1 MSRAEPVAFVAGGT
15 VQAGG
20 GIYLPRRA
28 DDELLEHCLA
38 GDFTYILTS
47 RQMGKSSLMIRAA
60 ERLVDKGAVPI
71 VIDLTEFGAQTTA
84 EQWYKGLLLGVEEQA
99 MLGTPAAGWWARQA
113 DHSFAHKFTR
123 YLREVALKERAERLV
138 VFVDE
143 IDTTLRLD
151 FTDDFFAAIRF
162 LYQQRAAE
170 PDLRR
175 LSFVL
180 IGVATPGDLIKD
192 PTRTPFNVGYRL
204 ELTDFTLD
212 EAAPLADHLAVPAPL
227 RRELIG
233 WILSWTNGH
242 PYLTLRAIRSLADS
256 PPPAWTASLVD
267 ERIGELFLRAGA
279 DSDSNLHFVRDML
292 TKKAFNREAVLR
304 TYWNIRR
311 GRQVVDK
318 ELDQVGNWLKL
329 SGVVRRQDGVLR
341 VRNPIYERV
350 FDERWARDHLRLHVN
365 WRRRLATVAAALLVL
380 TVVLTI
386 PLAYYAWRQ
395 KEEALFQARQAEI
408 QRDDAV
414 RRRQIAEESF
424 NKRAR
429 TLEEAQK
436 VAEDLKTSN
445 PAAAEAIGSLVAQGK
460 EEVRQDRATLAA
472 PDGGTAEA
480 AAGISPPAAP
490 HGRIA
495 HQSQR
500 QPRPRPNHHRL
511 QCAARINR
519 RSGACSTRIRR
530 RMRRGTSRR
539 SRQVQELTP
548 VMQKA
553 VAAELAGGRQQV
565 RIDGRHQRART
576 AGGAPWSLP
585 GWRRRIVRPQRRFQP
600 GGRGRNVHAGK
611 AARTLDDRQ
620 CAAAALIVAGPP
632 RAVTRSR
639 CDRCRRRS
647 QRPRRGNCA
656 RAGGAS
662 CSRLRGRADNRRRLP
677 IRSAHASQ
685 ASCTTCVRR
694 SIRWP
699 WRRRSSSPYRS
710 AITAWNGFMR
720 RRRWPIPS
728 TAGRRRQSSRARLP
742 RRPPRWAPT
751 IAPIAG

>member
-71 VIDLTEFGAQTTA
+71 VVDLTEFGAKTTA
-84 EQWYKGLLLGVEEQA
+84 EQWYKGLLLGVQEQA
-99 MLGTPAAGWWARQA
+99 LLSTAAAEWWARQA

-138 VFVDE
+138 IFVDE

-170 PDLRR
+170 PDLHR

-192 PTRTPFNVGYRL
+192 PTRTPFNVGYRI

-212 EAAPLADHLAVPAPL
+212 EAAPLADHLPVPEAL

-233 WILSWTNGH
+233 WILSWTHGH
-242 PYLTLRAIRSLADS
+242 PYLTLRAIRSLGDS

-267 ERIGELFLRAGA
+267 ERIEELFLRAGA
-279 DSDSNLHFVRDML
+279 DSDSNLQFVRDML

-318 ELDQVGNWLKL
+318 ELDQVDNWLKL

-350 FDERWARDHLRLHVN
+350 FDEGWARDHLRLHVN
-365 WRRRLATVAAALLVL
+365 WRRRLTTTAAILLVL
-380 TVVLTI
+380 IVVLAI

-395 KEEALFQARQAEI
+395 KEEAEFQALEAAV

-414 RRRQIAEESF
+414 RRGRIAEESLD
-424 NKRAR
+424 KRTR
-429 TLEEAQK
+429 DLEQTQK
-436 VAEDLKTSN
+436 LAEKLKPSNPTVAE
-445 PAAAEAIGSLVAQGK
+445 EIGSLVAEAKQ
-460 EEVRQDRATLAA
+460 EVQQDRATLAA
-472 PDGGTAEA
+472 PDRKGAGA
-480 AAGISPPAAP
+480 A
-490 HGRIA
+490 
-495 HQSQR
+495 
-500 QPRPRPNHHRL
+500 
-511 QCAARINR
+511 
-519 RSGACSTRIRR
+519 
-530 RMRRGTSRR
+530 
-539 SRQVQELTP
+539 
-548 VMQKA
+548 
-553 VAAELAGGRQQV
+553 
-565 RIDGRHQRART
+565 
-576 AGGAPWSLP
+576 
-585 GWRRRIVRPQRRFQP
+585 
-600 GGRGRNVHAGK
+600 GRNVPGRAG
-611 AARTLDDRQ
+611 ARPERPAKPADPP
-620 CAAAALIVAGPP
+620 APAPPP
-632 RAVTRSR
+632 RSEDQQAIQRVLDAYEAAYTAGDIKALQGVQVLSTATQKTIASEFAKARYQVQIEKEDINVSNGRTAVVTASVTRRLIGSGTGR
-639 CDRCRRRS
+639 LVTNVETFRLEK
-647 QRPRRGNCA
+647 RRG
-656 RAGGAS
+656 
-662 CSRLRGRADNRRRLP
+662 
-677 IRSAHASQ
+677 
-685 ASCTTCVRR
+685 
-694 SIRWP
+694 RWMIV
-699 WRRRSSSPYRS
+699 SP
-710 AITAWNGFMR
+710 
-720 RRRWPIPS
+720 PPS
-728 TAGRRRQSSRARLP
+728 LF
-742 RRPPRWAPT
+742 
-751 IAPIAG
+751 